1 RGQASS
7 RIERLMSIFGDR
19 LYVELQRHGTD
30 DERIAE
36 PGLVELAYDLD
47 LPLVATNEPFFAT
60 PDDAAA
66 HDALICIAEG
76 VVLATEDRRRLT
88 PEHYFKSPA
97 EMAALFADIP
107 EAIANTVEVA
117 QRCAFRPKG

>member
-1 RGQASS
+1 ARS
-7 RIERLMSIFGDR
+7 RMERLQSPFGDR
-19 LYVELQRHGTD
+19 LYVELQRHDLD
-30 DERIAE
+30 DERVAE
-36 PGLVELAYDLD
+36 PGLVALAYDLD

-76 VVLATEDRRRLT
+76 SVLAAEDRRRLT

-97 EMAALFADIP
+97 EMAALFADVP
-107 EAIANTVEVA
+107 EAISNT
-117 QRCAFRPKG
+117 